1 MSEQSAFPYTEHC
14 REGMTLR
21 DYFAAKAMREV
32 NWEDR
37 KFCANEC
44 YEIADAMLEARAK
57 ATKKP
62 NPYLKMQDELA
73 IRGLALKEG
82 G

>member
-1 MSEQSAFPYTEHC
+1 MSEQSAFPYTEYC

-21 DYFAAKAMREV
+21 DYFAAKAMREM

-44 YEIADAMLEARAK
+44 YEIADAMMEARG
-57 ATKKP
+57 
-62 NPYLKMQDELA
+62 E
-73 IRGLALKEG
+73 
-82 G
+82 